1 VMVILGLF
9 AVRSL
14 HKHGGA
20 QGQWKRWL
28 GLGLCAQ
35 FGGMHPRWGMV
46 LLREVKREGAKEP
59 YPDVWQEK
67 GQGLCAVLGGV
78 LGSFLG

>member
-1 VMVILGLF
+1 MEAMAWAWALRAI
-9 AVRSL
+9 
-14 HKHGGA
+14 
-20 QGQWKRWL
+20 W
-28 GLGLCAQ
+28 
-35 FGGMHPRWGMV
+35 GMHPRWGMV

-59 YPDVWQEK
+59 YSDVWQEK